1 MTFARPL
8 RIVLFLACLLGLV
21 AGNAFVA
28 SVAHAGEAPVPKELQ
43 HVGVQ
48 EHLDSQ
54 LPLDATFLDHTGKEA
69 HLGDY
74 FRGEHPVL
82 LILAYHSCPVLCG
95 MVQNAAATSMKLV
108 PWTAGKDFEV
118 VVISID
124 PRDTPQTAAEK
135 RAGTIAG
142 YGRDPEGAGF
152 HFLVGKK
159 GEIDRVANAAGFQYE
174 YDERQGQYGHPAV
187 IMLAKPN
194 GQMARYLYGLEYDP
208 KDLRFGLLEA
218 ASGRSTSTIEKVMLY
233 CYRYDPQEGKYVP
246 FARNLM
252 RLGGGL
258 TIVILGSFFALMFV
272 RERKRSRALTD
283 RADAV
288 DQKEAPPSGHAT
300 ETS

>member
-1 MTFARPL
+1 MRYGPE
-8 RIVLFLACLLGLV
+8 RRC
-21 AGNAFVA
+21 
-28 SVAHAGEAPVPKELQ
+28 H
-43 HVGVQ
+43 
-48 EHLDSQ
+48 EHEDRALD
-54 LPLDATFLDHTGKEA
+54 
-69 HLGDY
+69 
-74 FRGEHPVL
+74 
-82 LILAYHSCPVLCG
+82 
-95 MVQNAAATSMKLV
+95 
-108 PWTAGKDFEV
+108 
-118 VVISID
+118 D

-135 RAGTIAG
+135 RAGIIAS

-159 GEIDRVANAAGFQYE
+159 GEIDRVANAAGFEYE

-218 ASGRSTSTIEKVMLY
+218 ANGRSTSTIEKVMLY

-252 RLGGGL
+252 RLGGGVTVL
-258 TIVILGSFFALMFV
+258 ILGSFLALMFV
-272 RERKRSRALTD
+272 RERKRSRGQDL
-283 RADAV
+283 
-288 DQKEAPPSGHAT
+288 KEAPPGDHAT

>member
-1 MTFARPL
+1 MIFVRPL
-8 RIVLFLACLLGLV
+8 RIVLFLACLLGFV
-21 AGNAFVA
+21 AGNSLFAFAGVA
-28 SVAHAGEAPVPKELQ
+28 QAGEAAVPKELQ

-48 EHLDSQ
+48 EHLDAQ

-74 FRGEHPVL
+74 FKGEHPVL

-95 MVQNAAATSMKLV
+95 MVQNAAATSMKGV
-108 PWTAGKDFEV
+108 KPWTAGKDFEV

-142 YGRDPEGAGF
+142 YERDPEGKGF

-187 IMLAKPN
+187 IMLVKPN

-218 ASGRSTSTIEKVMLY
+218 ANGRSTSTIEKVMLY

-252 RLGGGL
+252 RLGGVI
-258 TIVILGSFFALMFV
+258 TVVILGSFLALMFV
-272 RERKRSRALTD
+272 RERKRSRED
-283 RADAV
+283 RPDL
-288 DQKEAPPSGHAT
+288 KEAPPGDHAT